1 MHKLKQVW
9 SAGTDINH
17 ELLKIWIARYLP
29 ELGSISS
36 HVRRHVEQRLRSSIT
51 DEARLTTSQIIS
63 HHLASDCLLATAE
76 TKRLLSTTGAL
87 ANDQW
92 ELQELS
98 AKIEEIY
105 RVLIDGYEKSFIFS
119 PVVDYIHVLELD
131 EGKLEAAALVI
142 PHFERLMLTVGPL
155 VRELKAIYF
164 SSVNRHLIGF
174 MTTQIHL
181 TRKHILEHL
190 TPYDSTWLAPYLQ
203 VLDELICMPWQRI
216 CSVAASETDMTASV
230 ALVRKMM
237 PRVSSISA
245 FTYQR
250 AIGAFPHHISCQG
263 RLQSLAVQNSS
274 LRDLNMFQAYIWL
287 CILEDSPSVIKKQ
300 LLPLCLQVFSLTKIQ
315 WPLASFGV
323 QTILEAIRQQLTSQ
337 EQMLFNKH
345 AGTIEQLFLD
355 AGNKPDQVALLKQQL
370 QKSNPINSVSYTWKP
385 N

>member
-1 MHKLKQVW
+1 MHKLKQVR

-36 HVRRHVEQRLRSSIT
+36 HVRKHVEQRLRSSIS
-51 DEARLTTSQIIS
+51 DEARLTTSQTIS
-63 HHLASDCLLATAE
+63 HHLASDCLLATTD
-76 TKRLLSTTGAL
+76 TKRLLSTTGAF
-87 ANDQW
+87 ANDGW

-105 RVLIDGYEKSFIFS
+105 RVLIDGYERSFIFS

-142 PHFERLMLTVGPL
+142 PHFESLMLTVGPL
-155 VRELKAIYF
+155 IRELKAIYF
-164 SSVNRHLIGF
+164 SSINRHLIGF

-181 TRKHILEHL
+181 TRKHILGHL

-237 PRVSSISA
+237 PRISSISA
-245 FTYQR
+245 FTYQQAVR
-250 AIGAFPHHISCQG
+250 TFPHHISCQG
-263 RLQSLAVQNSS
+263 RLQSLTVQNSS

-287 CILEDSPSVIKKQ
+287 CILEDSPSVIEKQ

-315 WPLASFGV
+315 WPLACFGV
-323 QTILEAIRQQLTSQ
+323 QTILEIIRQQLTAQ
-337 EQMLFNKH
+337 EQVLFNKH
-345 AGTIEQLFLD
+345 ADTIEQLFLD

-370 QKSNPINSVSYTWKP
+370 QKSNPVNSVSYTWKP